1 MTDIPIALRP
11 ATSEDMPFFYS
22 ATLQSHF
29 YSSPSCSNVLPS
41 IYYPE
46 HKKTLQRLLE
56 RPSIFLT
63 IACLKDDPQVI
74 LGFMLSEAR
83 ENVLHY
89 MYVKRAFR
97 RFGVARELM
106 KALGIE
112 LRRANVSHWTDDM
125 ADIQRTKRYPELTYN
140 PYLLARCSTCPPSL

>member
-1 MTDIPIALRP
+1 MTNIPIALRP
-11 ATSEDMPFFYS
+11 ATEEDMPFFFS

-29 YSSPSCSNVLPS
+29 YSSPSCLNLLPS

-46 HKKTLQRLLE
+46 HKKALQRLLE
-56 RPSIFLT
+56 RDAIFLT
-63 IACLKDDPQVI
+63 IACLKEDPDVI
-74 LGFMLSEAR
+74 LGFALTEPR

-106 KALGIE
+106 AALGIE
-112 LRRANVSHWTDDM
+112 LRRAHVSHWTDDM

-140 PYLLARCSTCPPSL
+140 PYLLAR